1 MLTMEYQAICNCQ
14 LIPDTEVRGNEVVMI
29 RMLANLLVLCISA
42 VEEKYLHWCIDGS
55 HESSIEA

>member
-1 MLTMEYQAICNCQ
+1 MEYQAICNCQ
-14 LIPDTEVRGNEVVMI
+14 LILDTEVRGNEVVMI

-55 HESSIEA
+55 HESSIQA